1 MAAITSAQEKLQGG
15 YHVNERVKV
24 CGELCDAE
32 EVNKLSERE
41 PVRSWRVNVTV
52 SDDAVRARDED
63 CESALLESVG
73 SSLMVCDI
81 VTVHTL
87 VNECVLIAEAVAKV
101 EGVGVVAADVT
112 VINAVVECTSE
123 LDCEGVAVSVTVVCG
138 VGVGVRVF
146 GELLSVVE

>member
-1 MAAITSAQEKLQGG
+1 M
-15 YHVNERVKV
+15 NERVKV